1 MLASVDSAL
10 KAWVECTQ
18 GYTLPAE
25 DLPGLAPRVA
35 ACVPRG
41 RDRSGRR
48 TQRLAELFAPD
59 SDRGDGR
66 SVFLQMVKEHEGQV
80 HFLYFWRAF
89 SKVVRLIGGGED
101 CGGKHESLL
110 TEFET
115 LRDSILRLLDMQSCI
130 PDEVSGQDQAPSMTG
145 AALCELVC
153 STASMSAVP
162 AFWHRSASTL
172 GSPPSQCDMHL
183 EDLTAVVFAWLYD
196 AVTWSPPFQSQVEE
210 SQPCQEPPGRR
221 LAVRIHIYDVSH
233 EDTII
238 QINQVFARKD
248 SPLKFGGAFHVG
260 VEVNDLEWC
269 FGASQS
275 DTKPGIAC
283 LMPRGH
289 PNHHFRQTVFL
300 GYTELRAEDISALI
314 SDLIEQYPG
323 RDYDLLS
330 RNCCHFADDFCCR
343 LGVGHIPNWIHRFA
357 DIGTHLVGIIQT
369 ASVFR
374 RHVRGAL
381 REIQQGNFQP
391 VPVTSCWEPTRVASI
406 ESAPVLGPEIL
417 AL

>member
-10 KAWVECTQ
+10 KAWVGCTQ
-18 GYTLPAE
+18 GYTLPSK

-48 TQRLAELFAPD
+48 TQRIEELFAPD
-59 SDRGDGR
+59 SNRGDGR
-66 SVFLQMVKEHEGQV
+66 SVFLQMVKEHDGQV

-89 SKVVRLIGGGED
+89 SKVVRLVGGGAE

-115 LRDSILRLLDMQSCI
+115 LRDSILRLLDMQVSI
-130 PDEVSGQDQAPSMTG
+130 PDEMSGQDQAPTMTG
-145 AALCELVC
+145 AALHQLVH
-153 STASMSAVP
+153 STASMSDVP

-172 GSPPSQCDMHL
+172 GSPPSRCEMQL

-196 AVTWSPPFQSQVEE
+196 AVTWNPPSMISQVEE
-210 SQPCQEPPGRR
+210 QQSCQEAANRR

-233 EDTII
+233 DATMI

-260 VEVNDLEWC
+260 VEVNNLEWC

-275 DTKPGIAC
+275 DTKPGVSC
-283 LMPRGH
+283 LMPKKH
-289 PNHHFRQTVFL
+289 PNHHFRQSVFL
-300 GYTELRAEDISALI
+300 GYTDLSAEEVGALI
-314 SDLIEQYPG
+314 SNLVEQYPG
-323 RDYDLLS
+323 PDYDLLS

-343 LGVGHIPNWIHRFA
+343 LGVGHIPGWIHRFA
-357 DIGTHLVGIIQT
+357 DIGTHLVGIVQT
-369 ASVFR
+369 AAVFR
-374 RHVRGAL
+374 RQVRGAL
-381 REIQQGNFQP
+381 REINQGGFAP
-391 VPVTSCWEPTRVASI
+391 VPGASCWGRPAGTPLE
-406 ESAPVLGPEIL
+406 ESDIFLPL
-417 AL
+417 